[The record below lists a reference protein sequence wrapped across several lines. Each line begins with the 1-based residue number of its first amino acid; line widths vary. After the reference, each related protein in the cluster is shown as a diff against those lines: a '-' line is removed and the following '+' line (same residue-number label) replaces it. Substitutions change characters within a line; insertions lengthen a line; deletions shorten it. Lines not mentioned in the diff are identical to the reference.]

1 MPSGEN
7 ELEGVSVTSGNMNV
21 AGLCLIFTIRT
32 LCKVFALP
40 VGGGFARFRFRY
52 GGEEKSLALGHKRRA
67 ETWFTLCWLGWEIKV
82 VRWQWIC
89 ESCESCTVQNCTF
102 FWGGGFHFCGKVG
115 LVFQRISKRLAQ
127 LQIFSPCL
135 ARSPR
140 SNFLESLRTADEM
153 FGAEGRPIHALEKV
167 RSTASTRQP
176 CELSVILIDRWW
188 WRLFESFQ
196 ARMLVDFVRKISR
209 CNQGVLCFLALFA

>member
-102 FWGGGFHFCGKVG
+102 FLGGGSIFVGRLDLFFNEYQRGLLSFKFSRRAWLGHQGATSSRAYGPQMRCLEQRVG
-115 LVFQRISKRLAQ
+115 LSTLWR
-127 LQIFSPCL
+127 
-135 ARSPR
+135 RSGQP
-140 SNFLESLRTADEM
+140 
-153 FGAEGRPIHALEKV
+153 
-167 RSTASTRQP
+167 RQP
-176 CELSVILIDRWW
+176 VNPVSYQWY
-188 WRLFESFQ
+188 S
-196 ARMLVDFVRKISR
+196 
-209 CNQGVLCFLALFA
+209 

>member
-82 VRWQWIC
+82 VR
-89 ESCESCTVQNCTF
+89 
-102 FWGGGFHFCGKVG
+102 
-115 LVFQRISKRLAQ
+115 
-127 LQIFSPCL
+127 
-135 ARSPR
+135 
-140 SNFLESLRTADEM
+140 
-153 FGAEGRPIHALEKV
+153 
-167 RSTASTRQP
+167 
-176 CELSVILIDRWW
+176 
-188 WRLFESFQ
+188 
-196 ARMLVDFVRKISR
+196 
-209 CNQGVLCFLALFA
+209 

>member
-67 ETWFTLCWLGWEIKV
+67 ETWFTSLLVGLGD
-82 VRWQWIC
+82 Q
-89 ESCESCTVQNCTF
+89 SCEMTVNLWIMWILHCTKLYF
-102 FWGGGFHFCGKVG
+102 FFGGGGP
-115 LVFQRISKRLAQ
+115 
-127 LQIFSPCL
+127 FSWEGWTCFSTNIKE
-135 ARSPR
+135 ACSA
-140 SNFLESLRTADEM
+140 SNFLAVLGSVTKEQLPR
-153 FGAEGRPIHALEKV
+153 
-167 RSTASTRQP
+167 
-176 CELSVILIDRWW
+176 ELTDRRWDVW
-188 WRLFESFQ
+188 
-196 ARMLVDFVRKISR
+196 SR
-209 CNQGVLCFLALFA
+209 G

>member
-102 FWGGGFHFCGKVG
+102 FLGGGPFLWEGWTC
-115 LVFQRISKRLAQ
+115 
-127 LQIFSPCL
+127 FSTNIKEACS
-135 ARSPR
+135 A
-140 SNFLESLRTADEM
+140 SNFLAVLGSVTKEQLPR
-153 FGAEGRPIHALEKV
+153 
-167 RSTASTRQP
+167 
-176 CELSVILIDRWW
+176 ELTDRRWDVW
-188 WRLFESFQ
+188 
-196 ARMLVDFVRKISR
+196 SR
-209 CNQGVLCFLALFA
+209 G